1 MYYADNDRSSYR
13 FEPQEYVQKAGEIWE
28 VGFWERVEIETRLL
42 VERMTNMDVLRD
54 LVEVWPI
61 VVFVGVAVWWAASI
75 SRDVK
80 SLEGDMVG
88 LKGDVSDLKTDVTA
102 LKTDVAGLKT
112 DMALVKTELFGLKSD
127 VAEIKAAVL
136 K

>member
-1 MYYADNDRSSYR
+1 MYYADNDRRSYR

-80 SLEGDMVG
+80 SLEGDMLG
-88 LKGDVSDLKTDVTA
+88 LKSDVSDLKTDVTA
-102 LKTDVAGLKT
+102 LKTD
-112 DMALVKTELFGLKSD
+112 MSLVKSDVAGLKSD

>member
-1 MYYADNDRSSYR
+1 MYYADNDRRSYR

-61 VVFVGVAVWWAASI
+61 VVFVGVAVWSAASI

-80 SLEGDMVG
+80 SLEGDMLG
-88 LKGDVSDLKTDVTA
+88 LKSDVSDLKTDVTA
-102 LKTDVAGLKT
+102 LKTD
-112 DMALVKTELFGLKSD
+112 MSLVKSDVAGLKSD